1 MKFWFVVFVLMMAIT
16 GCAPTLPT
24 LPPAPAETILQ
35 HTPALRYMEDGI
47 QSCSLKLSPLPVLVN
62 EYSATKMNAQSA
74 DISLVYD
81 EPISPDLPAYLIGED
96 RLVVIVHPQN
106 GLSTINLE
114 SLQGILQG
122 FIPSWS
128 MVDAGINA
136 AAAPPISIV
145 VYNQQDDFQQLI
157 EDRMNG
163 GGTIIQ
169 YSSLAEHP
177 GKVVEIVA
185 KEMGS
190 LGIIPAAY
198 LNDTV
203 KELHLTG
210 IDKNNLSIQI
220 IVQTRSQPTQTQHTF
235 ITCLQESLSN

>member
-1 MKFWFVVFVLMMAIT
+1 
-16 GCAPTLPT
+16 
-24 LPPAPAETILQ
+24 
-35 HTPALRYMEDGI
+35 
-47 QSCSLKLSPLPVLVN
+47 
-62 EYSATKMNAQSA
+62 MNAQSA